1 MIAVGLMSG
10 TSLDGIDAAL
20 VRLRPNGAGYKVD
33 LLNFATFPIPPEL
46 LNDLRAALPPN
57 AGTAAGIAALDRR
70 LGDAFARAALA
81 VSGDMPLDFIASHGQ
96 TIYHDGD
103 AGYTMQAGD
112 PFVIREKA
120 GCTVCFDFRR
130 ADCAA
135 GGQGAPLVPYVDA
148 LLFADANEDRVAVN
162 IGGIANLT
170 VVRAGAL
177 PQDVVAFDSG
187 PGNMLID
194 AFVRARTN
202 GEQTFDRGGAFAKA
216 GSVDGPLLQAMLE
229 DPYFALA
236 PPKSTGRERFGAQFL
251 EQHAA
256 RLEALSL
263 ENGCATLAALTARS
277 LAHAISA
284 ASPPGARVFVS
295 GGGVHNAFLMEELA
309 RSLPGFTVVSA
320 SVHNVHAD
328 AKEAVAFA
336 VLGYELLRERPANVP
351 GVTGARGPVVLGSLA
366 PHDLRTLL
374 AKVQAECRT

>member
-1 MIAVGLMSG
+1 MSG

-20 VRLRPNGAGYKVD
+20 VRLRPSGSGYKVD

-57 AGTAAGIAALDRR
+57 AGTAAGVTALDKR

-120 GCTVCFDFRR
+120 QCTVCFDFRR

-148 LLFADANEDRVAVN
+148 LLFADEHEDRVAVN
-162 IGGIANLT
+162 VGGIANMT
-170 VVRAGAL
+170 VVRKGAA

-202 GEQTFDRGGAFAKA
+202 GELAFDRGGAYAQN
-216 GSVDGPLLQAMLE
+216 GRIDREMLGAMLA
-229 DPYFALA
+229 DPYFSLE
-236 PPKSTGRERFGAQFL
+236 PPKSTGRERFGSQFL
-251 EQHAA
+251 QQHAG
-256 RLEALSL
+256 RLDALTL
-263 ENGCATLAALTARS
+263 EDGCATLAALTAHS
-277 LAHAISA
+277 LAQAIA
-284 ASPPGARVFVS
+284 AAAPPGARIFVS
-295 GGGVHNAFLMEELA
+295 GGGVHNAFLLEELA
-309 RSLPGFTVVSA
+309 RSLPGFTVQSA
-320 SVHNVHAD
+320 AEHNVHAD

-351 GVTGARGPVVLGSLA
+351 NVTGAREPVVLGSIA